1 MYTILLVDDDAVFR
15 TQMKSRMNWEE
26 EGFVIVSEAHN
37 GRDAIEIIG
46 TCRPDI
52 IITDISMPV
61 INGIELIDY
70 VSEFYKGI
78 QIIALS
84 AYNDFDYVR
93 GSLKGGALDY
103 LLKNELSNENLLK
116 ILRTAAGKVASKNV
130 QASIP
135 PVLNREKS
143 IQEFLILLISG
154 CVNNREEI
162 MTTLSELDLEMLT
175 KGLIVAVMEPDN
187 DRLKKDLDESEY
199 YKFLYS
205 IKSILQE
212 SANSSRGALV
222 TVIGRSRILVL
233 IPMLERSIRI
243 FQDHYRK
250 VLANMRDNVSRFMN
264 ENVSFG
270 VSKLCTDITGLSPYY
285 EQAVEILESKR
296 FQGKTSFIAEAD
308 NELKE
313 NKIITLDLSVE
324 REIYASIRGKSDTA
338 SSTIVRRIFDC
349 FLEEGR
355 SKEDIQMVLA
365 ELLNIVMKE
374 IQDNDISIEQV
385 FQEDNL
391 SYQTL
396 HEYQKLPE
404 LKEWFAGV
412 FDRLDRFYA
421 KNRLT
426 AQYNEITK
434 KSIHYMDNNY
444 KLRISL
450 SDIAKAVSV
459 NSSYL
464 SRLFKNDTGINIMD
478 YLNKIRIEKS
488 AMLIMEG
495 KLSLKSIADE
505 VGIQSYNHFFKLFK
519 KYYGVTPGEYKQNIV
534 SNGSD
539 IDYKIK

>member
-1 MYTILLVDDDAVFR
+1 MFTILLVDDDAVFR
-15 TQMKSRMNWEE
+15 TQMKSRINWEE

-37 GRDAIEIIG
+37 GKEAIEMIE
-46 TCRPDI
+46 TCKPDI

-70 VSEFYKGI
+70 VSEFHKEI

-93 GSLKGGALDY
+93 DSLKGGALDY
-103 LLKNELSNENLLK
+103 LLKNELSNEYLLK
-116 ILRTAAGKVASKNV
+116 ILRAAASRLAEKNV
-130 QASIP
+130 QGSIR

-154 CVNNREEI
+154 CINSREEI
-162 MTTLSELDLEMLT
+162 LASLRELGLEMLA

-187 DRLKKDLDESEY
+187 ERLKKDLDESEY

-205 IKSILQE
+205 TKSIMQE
-212 SANSSRGALV
+212 SVNSSRGALV
-222 TVIGRSRILVL
+222 TVIGRNRILVL
-233 IPMLERSIRI
+233 IPILGRSMRA

-250 VLANMRDNVSRFMN
+250 VLANMRDNVSRFLN
-264 ENVSFG
+264 EKVSFG
-270 VSKLCTDITGLSPYY
+270 VSKLCTDITRLSPYY

-308 NELKE
+308 SELKD
-313 NKIITLDLSVE
+313 NGIITLDVGVE

-338 SSTIVRRIFDC
+338 ASTIVRRIFDG
-349 FLEEGR
+349 FLKEGR
-355 SKEDIQMVLA
+355 SKEDIQIVLA
-365 ELLNIVMKE
+365 ELLNIVMRE
-374 IQDNDISIEQV
+374 IQDNNISKEQI

-396 HEYQKLPE
+396 HKYRNLPE
-404 LKEWFAGV
+404 LKEWFTGV
-412 FDRLDRFYA
+412 FDRLDQFCA
-421 KNRLT
+421 KSRLT
-426 AQYNEITK
+426 AKYNEITR
-434 KSIHYMDNNY
+434 KSIRYMEKNY
-444 KLRISL
+444 RSRISL
-450 SDIAKAVSV
+450 RNIAKEVSV

-488 AMLIMEG
+488 AALIREG

-505 VGIQSYNHFFKLFK
+505 VGIPSYNHFFKLFK
-519 KYYGVTPGEYKQNIV
+519 KYYGVTPGEYKQKTE

-539 IDYKIK
+539 T